1 MKLKKQIFVN
11 FLIRVILGMGLIFLA
26 NQFFLQKGIDV
37 KVGFNAISVLVSG
50 TLGLP
55 GVAMLYGI
63 AAIPIL

>member
-1 MKLKKQIFVN
+1 MKSKKQFFVN
-11 FLIRVILGMGLIFLA
+11 FFIRVIFGMGAIFLA
-26 NQFFLQKGIDV
+26 NQFFAQTGIDV
-37 KVGFNAISVLVSG
+37 KVGFNAISVLASG